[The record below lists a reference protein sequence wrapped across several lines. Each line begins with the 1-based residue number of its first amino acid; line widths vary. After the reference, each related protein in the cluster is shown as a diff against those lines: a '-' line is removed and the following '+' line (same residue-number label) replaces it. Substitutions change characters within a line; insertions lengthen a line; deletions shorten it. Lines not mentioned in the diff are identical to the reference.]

1 MTPELFFI
9 LFCFGGVILIAII
22 TFVLLYRP
30 KQNTKDSKTIATSP
44 EVIISSL
51 KSSYSTQED
60 LRQNIDLFFKHYHS
74 MSPTNMQKIDFLKA
88 VCLHQN
94 TNAQIIL
101 RVQTDLTRL
110 NPNMKNQINQ
120 IVEIRA
126 GLL

>member
-1 MTPELFFI
+1 
-9 LFCFGGVILIAII
+9 
-22 TFVLLYRP
+22 
-30 KQNTKDSKTIATSP
+30 
-44 EVIISSL
+44 
-51 KSSYSTQED
+51 
-60 LRQNIDLFFKHYHS
+60 
-74 MSPTNMQKIDFLKA
+74 MQKIDFLKA